1 MIEDKDTLLDI
12 ACAAKR
18 VAHTLRKSRRMPEGF
33 LNMQLGLSNQMRTD
47 HKWSGPCVFSLCLSG
62 STTLCMNKRGTRRPA
77 FLHEH
82 LQPAFSSRAHSL

>member
-33 LNMQLGLSNQMRTD
+33 LNMQLGLSNVIKCVQTT
-47 HKWSGPCVFSLCLSG
+47 SGRARACLACAY
-62 STTLCMNKRGTRRPA
+62 LVARRYA
-77 FLHEH
+77 
-82 LQPAFSSRAHSL
+82 